1 MWNDIA
7 RSQARVTGC
16 TIVAVVLTLPHAT
29 GASQVSW
36 VAGAGEPG
44 VGDGGSV
51 AAGHKAAA
59 RSGAGLRAEIRR
71 ISEALDHVRL
81 QDPRFVGVEE
91 GHRPVRGQER
101 VDVGVLRARRRGQS
115 R

>member
-7 RSQARVTGC
+7 RSQGRVTGC

-59 RSGAGLRAEIRR
+59 RSGAGLRAEISASQSPGSCTPAGPPTRR
-71 ISEALDHVRL
+71 S
-81 QDPRFVGVEE
+81 
-91 GHRPVRGQER
+91 
-101 VDVGVLRARRRGQS
+101 
-115 R
+115 